1 MKTGVVDYKA
11 GNLRSIQNLL
21 QFLKADF
28 IISDKAEE
36 LSSATS
42 CCFLE
47 WVRLPMPWAS

>member
-28 IISDKAEE
+28 IISDKVEE
-36 LSSATS
+36 LYGCDKLLFPGWA
-42 CCFLE
+42 
-47 WVRLPMPWAS
+47 RQPMPWGS

>member
-28 IISDKAEE
+28 IISDKA
-36 LSSATS
+36 
-42 CCFLE
+42 
-47 WVRLPMPWAS
+47 